1 MIKLTKG
8 DKPEVLVK
16 NGQSWKAEYV
26 AAVENGNLKDSQRY
40 RYRHSSIKEAIRAE
54 THEKCAYCESKISHV
69 HPGEIDHIFPVSR
82 RPDLCVDW
90 DNLTLVCSE
99 CNRRKSDYYNEE
111 EPLVNPYVN
120 EPSDHLIFFGPMVL
134 HRDKM
139 GFRTTRQI
147 GLSRTQLI
155 ERKQERIEQLN
166 MLVQQWRETPN
177 GPTRQFL
184 QEEIMQYAS
193 DAAEFAGTVRAFIS
207 GEMDWE
213 VDTASQE

>member
-1 MIKLTKG
+1 
-8 DKPEVLVK
+8 
-16 NGQSWKAEYV
+16 
-26 AAVENGNLKDSQRY
+26 
-40 RYRHSSIKEAIRAE
+40 
-54 THEKCAYCESKISHV
+54 
-69 HPGEIDHIFPVSR
+69 
-82 RPDLCVDW
+82 
-90 DNLTLVCSE
+90 
-99 CNRRKSDYYNEE
+99 
-111 EPLVNPYVN
+111 
-120 EPSDHLIFFGPMVL
+120 MVL